1 MMLPMHT
8 SSPVISAFKL
18 SDREMQVLK
27 LLAEGYSNPEI
38 ATSLC
43 ISISTVK
50 THVRNIMNKFGVN
63 HRIQAVVLAVRSGL
77 VH

>member
-1 MMLPMHT
+1 ML
-8 SSPVISAFKL
+8 SSSSVMGSTLNLSA
-18 SDREMQVLK
+18 REMQVLR
-27 LLAEGYSNPEI
+27 LLVEGYSNPEI

-77 VH
+77 VN

>member
-1 MMLPMHT
+1 MSTLHL
-8 SSPVISAFKL
+8 SANL
-18 SDREMQVLK
+18 SARELQVLK

-50 THVRNIMNKFGVN
+50 THVRNILNKFGVN

-77 VH
+77 VD